1 MHVPPSG
8 PVNPAL
14 QVHMLFALHPLHD
27 APELVGH
34 ARHAA
39 ADVAASVEEYV
50 PDPQFVH
57 AAEPVALL

>member
-1 MHVPPSG
+1 
-8 PVNPAL
+8 
-14 QVHMLFALHPLHD
+14 MLFALHPLHD

-34 ARHAA
+34 ATHAA